1 MDFLNSGKLSLA
13 CAILN
18 YILAIIYFYQGD
30 ALYFLISLA
39 LGVLCHRNYLIS
51 EE

>member
-1 MDFLNSGKLSLA
+1 MDFLNSRKLSLV

-18 YILAIIYFYQGD
+18 YVLAMIYFYQGD

-39 LGVLCHRNYLIS
+39 FGVLCHRNYLTH